1 MGKEER
7 IWWKMWVMEQEKG
20 CRESVLGL
28 TGGEKCDD
36 GGRKRLF
43 RTAVL
48 PVWRCRTY
56 HIATWNGLF
65 RKAKKPVRQRRKG
78 DNKQQKSVK
87 RCVTRHCVKS
97 ARIAYLRPEEARR
110 TNTHPIRSWR
120 EYLFIAHPCVMHVYA
135 FMLRCRH
142 SYAAPFS
149 AEGFGRTVN
158 TWDSYNEITMPSSQT
173 VPAQQFPHSSSRT
186 IPSMATAL

>member
-7 IWWKMWVMEQEKG
+7 IWWEMWVKEQKKV
-20 CRESVLGL
+20 CRGGVLGL
-28 TGGEKCDD
+28 TDGEKCDD

-43 RTAVL
+43 RTARL

-56 HIATWNGLF
+56 HIATRNGLF
-65 RKAKKPVRQRRKG
+65 RKVKKPVRQRRKG
-78 DNKQQKSVK
+78 DNKRQKSV
-87 RCVTRHCVKS
+87 RHCVTRHCVKS
-97 ARIAYLRPEEARR
+97 ARIAYLQPEEALQ
-110 TNTHPIRSWR
+110 TNTRPIRSWR

-158 TWDSYNEITMPSSQT
+158 T
-173 VPAQQFPHSSSRT
+173 
-186 IPSMATAL
+186 